1 MPRRTRP
8 KNLTQSLFA
17 ENPVLSVSELTADIK
32 DSLESEFRDLFV
44 QGEISNF
51 KKYPSGHWYFTLKD
65 DLAQISGV
73 YFKQWNRLLRFDPE
87 NGLEVKVRGRLSVW
101 EKSGNYQ
108 LNVESMEP
116 IGVGAL
122 QLAFEQLGR
131 RLQEEGLFDDE
142 RKRPLPMVPRKI
154 GIVTSP
160 AGAVIRDMLHV
171 LERRNPGIDVLL
183 APVCVQGAG
192 AAVEIAQAIKLL
204 SDNAEKFGL
213 DVIIVGRGGGS
224 IEDLWAFNEE
234 IVARAIYAAK
244 IPVISA
250 VGHETDFTIADLVAD
265 KRAPT
270 PSAAAEIVAVEMQE
284 LRDQVD
290 GLLAYLGRA
299 MDYYL
304 MQWRNEVRDLVE
316 SQGFAETIGTIIK
329 LSSRVRELEVRA
341 AAALKNNLQRVR
353 LRIESAN
360 HRLLVSDWRAPLA
373 VAEAR
378 LQVGQQ
384 HLQRAMQTTLERRR
398 HQLSLLAGK
407 LEMLSPLSVLSRGY
421 AIVRDEVGQLVSHGA
436 ALKIGQKIAVRFED
450 GDVSCEVTETKFKP
464 K

>member
-1 MPRRTRP
+1 MPRSTRQ
-8 KNLTQSLFA
+8 NLTQALFA

-32 DSLESEFRDLFV
+32 SALESEFRDLYV

-116 IGVGAL
+116 VGVGAL
-122 QLAFEQLGR
+122 QLAFEQLAR
-131 RLQEEGLFDDE
+131 KLQEEGLFDEE

-171 LERRNPGIDVLL
+171 LERRNPGIDVLI
-183 APVCVQGAG
+183 APVRVQGTG
-192 AAVEIAQAIKLL
+192 AAAEIAQAIKLL
-204 SDNAEKFGL
+204 SDNHVKFGV
-213 DVIIVGRGGGS
+213 DVMIVGRGGGS

-234 IVARAIYAAK
+234 VVARAIHASK

-270 PSAAAEIVAVEMQE
+270 PSVAAELVGAQAFE
-284 LRDQVD
+284 LRAQIDS
-290 GLLAYLGRA
+290 LLSYMGRA

-304 MQWRNEVRDLVE
+304 LQRRSELRDLIE
-316 SQGFAETIGTIIK
+316 SQGFAETIGKIIK
-329 LSSRVRELEVRA
+329 LSSRVRELERRGA
-341 AAALKNNLQRVR
+341 MALKNNLHHAKLRV
-353 LRIESAN
+353 EAA
-360 HRLLVSDWRAPLA
+360 HRHLYISDWRAPLV
-373 VAEAR
+373 VAETR
-378 LQVGQQ
+378 LQVCRQK
-384 HLQRAMQTTLERRR
+384 LQRFMLAKLERKQ
-398 HQLSLLAGK
+398 HQLSLTSGK
-407 LEMLSPLSVLSRGY
+407 LDMLSPLSVLGRGY
-421 AIVRDEVGQLVSHGA
+421 TIVRNEVGQLIPKRA
-436 ALKIGQKIAVRFED
+436 DLQLGQKIAIRFED
-450 GDVSCEVTETKFKP
+450 GDAACEVVELP
-464 K
+464 E